1 MEYLYILKQ
10 ALIWVLTAFWCYQF
24 VISLCALVKLKDK
37 PYLVN
42 KNHKFMAIIPAHN
55 EEMVVA
61 NLIESL
67 KNQTYDKNLYDIYVI
82 ADNCTDKTA
91 EVARKAGAIVYERF
105 DNAHKTKG
113 YALQWFLKQKIAENA
128 DYDAFFVFDA
138 DNIVDKNFIKNMNKK
153 LCQGEEVVQG
163 YRDIKNP
170 TDNWI
175 TAGYA
180 LFYWTMHRMYHLARY
195 NIGLSPLLNGTGFM
209 VKFDVVKPNGWETQT
224 LTEDIEFSL
233 KQIIQGR
240 KLGWATDAIVYD
252 EQPTSFKQ
260 SWSQRSRW
268 TVGHMQCM
276 KEYTAKLAEAV
287 KDNKTMMN
295 FDGFLYI
302 IGSIPMFILT
312 LILLVSNFVIY
323 AMDGMTQVELVINI
337 LRYLIPTFVLPSLTA
352 AFVMWIDGKPIKPM
366 IKGLFTYPLFMG
378 SWLLINFKCLFK
390 RETSWEKITHN
401 RSIKID
407 DVNENIEEVAKE
419 VEKV

>member
-10 ALIWVLTAFWCYQF
+10 VLVYILTAYWCYQTA
-24 VISLCALVKLKDK
+24 ISLCSLIKLKDK
-37 PYLVN
+37 PYLTN

-55 EEMVVA
+55 EEMVVS

-82 ADNCTDKTA
+82 ADNCTDNTA
-91 EVARKAGAIVYERF
+91 NVARRAGAIVLERF
-105 DNAHKTKG
+105 DPVHKTKG
-113 YALQWFLKQKIAENA
+113 YALQWFLKQKIEENA

-138 DNIVDKNFIKNMNKK
+138 DNIVDKDFIVNMNKK
-153 LCQGEEVVQG
+153 LCQGEDVVQG

-180 LFYWTMHRMYHLARY
+180 LFYWTMHRLYHLARY
-195 NIGLSPLLNGTGFM
+195 NVGLSTLLNGTGFM
-209 VKFDVVKPNGWETQT
+209 VRFDVVKPNGWQTET

-233 KQIIQGR
+233 KRIIKGQ

-276 KEYTAKLAEAV
+276 KRYTGELFNSV
-287 KDNKTMMN
+287 KEHKSLVT

-302 IGSIPMFILT
+302 VGTTPMLVITMLVLFI
-312 LILLVSNFVIY
+312 NCAMY
-323 AMDGMTQVELVINI
+323 AAQSMTNLEFVINI
-337 LRYLIPTFVLPSLTA
+337 LRYLIPTLLLPIGTA
-352 AFVMWIDGKPIKPM
+352 IVAMTLDRKPIKPM
-366 IKGLFTYPLFMG
+366 LKGLLYYPLFMG
-378 SWLLINFKCLFK
+378 TWVIINIKCLFK
-390 RETSWEKITHN
+390 RETTWEKIEHV
-401 RSIKID
+401 RDIKIAE
-407 DVNENIEEVAKE
+407 VSEGEEVP
-419 VEKV
+419 EKI

>member
-10 ALIWVLTAFWCYQF
+10 ALIWVLTTFWCYQF

-37 PYLVN
+37 PYLVD

-67 KNQTYDKNLYDIYVI
+67 KNQTYDRNLYDIYVI

-138 DNIVDKNFIKNMNKK
+138 DNIVDKNFIINMNKK

-260 SWSQRSRW
+260 AWSQRSRW
-268 TVGHMQCM
+268 TVGHMQCL
-276 KEYTAKLAEAV
+276 KTYTGQLYKAV
-287 KDNKTMMN
+287 KEHKTLMN
-295 FDGFLYI
+295 FDGLLYI
-302 IGSIPMFILT
+302 AGTTP
-312 LILLVSNFVIY
+312 ILLVTFGLILINCIMY
-323 AMDGMTQVELVINI
+323 ASQAMTTWLFIVNI
-337 LRYLIPTFVLPSLTA
+337 LNYLIPTLLFPIFTA
-352 AFVMWIDGKPIKPM
+352 LFVMILEKKPIKPM
-366 IKGLFTYPLFMG
+366 IKGLLCYPAFMG
-378 SWLLINFKCLFK
+378 TWVIIILK
-390 RETSWEKITHN
+390 
-401 RSIKID
+401 
-407 DVNENIEEVAKE
+407 
-419 VEKV
+419 

>member
-10 ALIWVLTAFWCYQF
+10 VFMYVLVVFWFYQII
-24 VISLCALVKLKDK
+24 ISACSLVKLKDK
-37 PYLVN
+37 ELKIN

-55 EEMVVA
+55 EEAVVA

-67 KNQTYDKNLYDIYVI
+67 KNQTYDSKLYDIYVI
-82 ADNCTDKTA
+82 ADNCTDRTA
-91 EVARKAGAIVYERF
+91 KVAKDAGAIVFERF
-105 DNAHKTKG
+105 DPEHKTKG

-252 EQPTSFKQ
+252 EQPVGFKQ

-268 TVGHMQCM
+268 TVGHMQCL
-276 KEYTAKLAEAV
+276 KIYTGKLYKAV
-287 KDNKTMMN
+287 KEHKTLMN
-295 FDGFLYI
+295 FDGLLYI
-302 IGSIPMFILT
+302 AGTTPILVVT
-312 LILLVSNFVIY
+312 FGLILINCIMY
-323 AMDGMTQVELVINI
+323 ASQAMTTWLFIVNI
-337 LRYLIPTFVLPSLTA
+337 LNYLIPTLIFPIFTA
-352 AFVMWIDGKPIKPM
+352 LFVMVLEKKPIKPM
-366 IKGLFTYPLFMG
+366 IKGLLCYPAFMG
-378 SWLLINFKCLFK
+378 TWVIINLKCLFK
-390 RETSWEKITHN
+390 RETTWEKIEHV
-401 RSIKID
+401 RDIKIAE
-407 DVNENIEEVAKE
+407 VKEEEVP
-419 VEKV
+419 EKI